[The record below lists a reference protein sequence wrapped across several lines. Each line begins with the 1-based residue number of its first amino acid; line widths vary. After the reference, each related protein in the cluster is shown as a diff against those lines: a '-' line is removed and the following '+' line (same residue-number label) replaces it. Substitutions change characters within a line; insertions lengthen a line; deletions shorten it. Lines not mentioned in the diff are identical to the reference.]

1 MVLRFYTG
9 GPQAIRGTVYW
20 RTRNRISAVEW
31 VSGCWI
37 AWRVG
42 AHIPRDTYG
51 DADPH
56 LSQERH
62 GWGGVNR
69 TALLP
74 IEE

>member
-1 MVLRFYTG
+1 MVLRFYPG
-9 GPQAIRGTVYW
+9 GPQAIRGSAYW
-20 RTRNRISAVEW
+20 RTRNHI
-31 VSGCWI
+31 SGCWI
-37 AWRVG
+37 ARRVG

-56 LSQERH
+56 LSQEWYGR
-62 GWGGVNR
+62 GGVNR

>member
-1 MVLRFYTG
+1 MVLRFYPG
-9 GPQAIRGTVYW
+9 GPQAIRGTVCW
-20 RTRNRISAVEW
+20 RTRNRISGW
-31 VSGCWI
+31 WI

-42 AHIPRDTYG
+42 AHISRDTYG

-56 LSQERH
+56 FPQEWY